1 MEGLRV
7 NGIFYTVAAMQQNI
21 FPDGEVWEKELSDF
35 LQEWFNEHD
44 FVSGHTSG
52 STGKPKEIRL
62 SKTDMLASARLTND
76 FFNLNRESKLLLCLS
91 PNYIAGKMMIVRA
104 LLAGASLIAQ
114 RPDNHPFRQL
124 QTTID
129 LAAVVP
135 MQLEETL
142 KSETASLSLI
152 KNLLIGGA
160 PVSPSLEE
168 KLQRLETICLATYGM
183 TETVSHIALK
193 ELNGAGEKDVYF
205 ALGQVHFETDNRN
218 CLIIQAPHLQQQQFI
233 TNDIVHL
240 TDSRHFEWKG
250 RYDNVINSGG
260 VKISPEI
267 LEQQLSAF
275 IPGRFFITSQPDERL
290 SEKIILVIEG
300 EPYSIKRLEI
310 LKGKMLQA
318 LSRFEIPKDIRFVKK
333 FGQTYSGK
341 IIRKIQSDQK

>member
-1 MEGLRV
+1 MEGLRI
-7 NGIFYTVAAMQQNI
+7 NGIFYTVADMQQRI
-21 FPDGEVWEKELSDF
+21 FPNGETWEKELSVF

-44 FVSGHTSG
+44 FVIGHTSG

-76 FFNLNRESKLLLCLS
+76 FFHLNRDSKLLLCLS
-91 PNYIAGKMMIVRA
+91 PSYIAGKMMIVRA

-114 RPDNHPFRQL
+114 RPDNYPFRQL
-124 QTTID
+124 NTSID

-135 MQLEETL
+135 MQMEETL
-142 KSETASLSLI
+142 KSETTNLSLI

-160 PVSPSLEE
+160 PVSPA
-168 KLQRLETICLATYGM
+168 LQERLQGLETICLATYGM

-193 ELNGAGEKDVYF
+193 QLNGAGKKDVYF
-205 ALGQVHFETDNRN
+205 ALGQVHFETNTRD

-250 RYDNVINSGG
+250 RYDHVINSGG

-267 LEQQLSAF
+267 LEQRLSAF
-275 IPGRFFITSQPDERL
+275 ISCRFFITSAPDQHL
-290 SEKIILVIEG
+290 GEKVILVIESD
-300 EPYSIKRLEI
+300 PYSINQLES
-310 LKGKMLQA
+310 LKEKMGQV
-318 LSRFEIPKDIRFVKK
+318 LSRFEIPKEIRFVKR
-333 FGQTYSGK
+333 FRQTCSGK
-341 IIRKIQSDQK
+341 VIRKI